1 MTLACDGHSFP
12 PRYFKV
18 SKLLFSRRKIMLTN
32 KLTALAVLSVSLI
45 SGFAIH
51 QTSVSAQTA
60 PDVTL
65 WDQQIG
71 QGASFKTN
79 NAVADLSKLGF
90 DNKASAIQ
98 VNNGQTWRFYAGK
111 NFTGEYV
118 DVSPNEAVGNIG
130 PLNNKVSSLKAI
142 R

>member
-1 MTLACDGHSFP
+1 
-12 PRYFKV
+12 
-18 SKLLFSRRKIMLTN
+18 MLTN